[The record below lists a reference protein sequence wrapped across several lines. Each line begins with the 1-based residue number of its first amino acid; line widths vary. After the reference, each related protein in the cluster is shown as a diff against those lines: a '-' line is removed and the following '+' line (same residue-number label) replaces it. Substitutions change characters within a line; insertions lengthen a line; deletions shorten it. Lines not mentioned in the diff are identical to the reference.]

1 MSQDPELYRKLVEAS
16 ADGLWLLDEAGTT
29 VLYNPRMAELL
40 GRTPEQMEGLSAFDV
55 HDDVGKV
62 QFAQHLAEARAG
74 HPGHFDREAK
84 YYKPDGTP
92 VWVMVSFRPVHDT
105 DGTLIGF
112 LHQYAD
118 YTETHGIIDQLAH
131 REQQLATAQHI
142 AKMGSWEWDIVRDES
157 VWSDELYRLYGIDPD
172 DFGGN
177 WDAFLQRI
185 HPDDRPQVRA
195 ALDATF
201 EGEDSFTWQARVVRP
216 DGEERW
222 FRCLG
227 QVERDASGTPVRLT
241 GVDLDITAQVHADG
255 EIAEYTRRL
264 ALLRQVAE
272 AANQSTSLV
281 ETLARAAESLT
292 GTPGWEPTAVFVQDE
307 RSGDLVPLV
316 LSDPDLPWR
325 SEPNPQLAERAWETQ
340 GLVHVPAPGHED
352 SHSLVAFPIH
362 HGGGVACVVE
372 LVADEVPPDAN
383 SRDLIEQIAAQL
395 GRVAERERS
404 AAELAE
410 ARDQAMEASRLKS
423 EFLATM
429 SHEIRTPMNGV
440 IGLTDL
446 LLRTSLDDQQRRLA
460 EALHGAGATLRGI
473 INDIL
478 DLSKIEAGKLE
489 LELVDFEVRPVVEQ
503 TVHLLRGPAVEK
515 GLDLQVTIASGVP
528 TYLRGDAGRFAQV
541 LSNLGSNAVKFTD
554 SGSVTVT
561 VSVAQQT
568 PDGVVLETVVEDT
581 GPGIPPE
588 AQSRL
593 FDAFTQADPSTT
605 RRHGGT
611 GLGLAIARQ
620 LVDAL
625 GGELCLKS
633 DAGAGSRF
641 WFTAPFGTATGDE
654 RAVLG
659 ASEGVRPVG
668 APVQRVLVVEDNQV
682 NQMVAVGL
690 LESAGYATDVAE
702 DGIEA
707 VAALAGDHGYAAVLM
722 DCRMPRMDGFTATRA
737 VRAQERRERPG
748 GRVPIIA
755 MTASALEGE
764 RERCLEAGMD
774 DFLTKPVDAARLH
787 QVVRQWITGG
797 PEAAGTGHDVPS
809 YAMAAPDANAA
820 GDAEAGADVGAEVV
834 VDVARIDMLHEMVK
848 DGVSLFQRSSGN
860 FIARAQDHL
869 AAIGSAVQA
878 GDAAQLMATAHK
890 LKGSALNLGLPLV
903 GAAALVLEESGREG
917 RLDGTEEAYEV
928 LVHEMTQAVTA
939 LERERAAR
947 TSG

>member
-16 ADGLWLLDEAGTT
+16 ADGLWLLDEDGTT

-55 HDDVGKV
+55 HDQEGKV
-62 QFAQHLAEARAG
+62 QFAQHLAAARAG

-84 YYKPDGTP
+84 YYKLDGTP

-105 DGTLIGF
+105 DGSLIGF
-112 LHQYAD
+112 LHQYSD
-118 YTETHGIIDQLAH
+118 YTEAHGLIEKLAH

-157 VWSDELYRLYGIDPD
+157 VWSEELYLLYGIDPD
-172 DFGGN
+172 DFGGD
-177 WDAFLQRI
+177 WDAFLERI
-185 HPDDRPQVRA
+185 HPDDRDQVRA

-201 EGEDSFTWQARVVRP
+201 EGNDTFTWQARVVRP
-216 DGEERW
+216 DGEARW

-227 QVERDASGTPVRLT
+227 QVERDDSGTPVRLT

-281 ETLARAAESLT
+281 ETLARAAETLT
-292 GTPGWEPTAVFVQDE
+292 GTPGWEPTAVFVRDE
-307 RSGDLVPLV
+307 ASGDLVPLV
-316 LSDPDLPWR
+316 LADPDLPWQL
-325 SEPNPQLAERAWETQ
+325 EPDPVLAERAWTIQ

-352 SHSLVAFPIH
+352 THSLVAFPVH

-446 LLRTSLDDQQRRLA
+446 LMRTTLDDQQVRLA

-503 TVHLLRGPAVEK
+503 TVHLLRAQALEK
-515 GLDLQVTIASGVP
+515 GLDLHVAIAPDVP
-528 TYLRGDAGRFAQV
+528 TYVRGDAGRWAQV

-554 SGSVTVT
+554 AGSVTVT
-561 VSVAQQT
+561 VALAQQT

-611 GLGLAIARQ
+611 GLGLTIARQ

-625 GGELCLKS
+625 GGELGLKS
-633 DAGAGSRF
+633 EAGAGSRF
-641 WFTAPFGTATGDE
+641 WFSSPFGPATGDE
-654 RAVLG
+654 REVLG
-659 ASEGVRPVG
+659 ASEGIRPVD
-668 APVQRVLVVEDNQV
+668 APVQRILVVEDNQV

-690 LESAGYATDVAE
+690 LENAGYAADVAA
-702 DGIEA
+702 DGLEA
-707 VAALAGDHGYAAVLM
+707 VAALVGDHGYAAVLM

-737 VRAQERRERPG
+737 IRAQERLERPG

-774 DFLTKPVDAARLH
+774 DFLTKPVDAARMH
-787 QVVRQWITGG
+787 RVVRQWTTDGT
-797 PEAAGTGHDVPS
+797 EAAGTRPGGQTQGETAATGGIDGVPHD
-809 YAMAAPDANAA
+809 A
-820 GDAEAGADVGAEVV
+820 
-834 VDVARIDMLHEMVK
+834 VDLARIDMLHEMVK

-860 FIARAQDHL
+860 FIAHAQEHL
-869 AAIGSAVQA
+869 TAIGSAVRD
-878 GDAAQLMATAHK
+878 GDTARLAATAHK
-890 LKGSALNLGLPLV
+890 LKGSALNLGLPGV

-917 RLDGTEEAYEV
+917 RLGGTEEAYDALV
-928 LVHEMTQAVTA
+928 LEMTKAVTA
-939 LERERAAR
+939 LEHERAAR

>member
-16 ADGLWLLDEAGTT
+16 ADGLWLLDEHGTT
-29 VLYNPRMAELL
+29 ILYNPRMAELL
-40 GRTPEQMEGLSAFDV
+40 GRTPAQMEGLSAFDV
-55 HDDVGKV
+55 HDEEGKV
-62 QFAQHLAEARAG
+62 EFAQHLAEARAG

-92 VWVMVSFRPVHDT
+92 VWVLVSFRPVHDI
-105 DGTLIGF
+105 DGSLIGF
-112 LHQYAD
+112 LHQYSD
-118 YTETHGIIDQLAH
+118 YTEAHGLIDQLAH

-142 AKMGSWEWDIVRDES
+142 AKMGSWEWDIVHDES
-157 VWSDELYRLYGIDPD
+157 VWSEELYRIYGIDPET
-172 DFGGN
+172 FGGD
-177 WDAFLQRI
+177 WDAFLECV
-185 HPDDRPQVRA
+185 HPEDRDHVRA

-201 EGEDSFTWQARVVRP
+201 EGDDTFTWQARIVRP

-222 FRCLG
+222 CRCLG
-227 QVERDASGTPVRLT
+227 QVERDATGTPIRLT
-241 GVDLDITAQVHADG
+241 GVDQDITAQVHADN

-264 ALLRQVAE
+264 GLLRQVAE

-281 ETLARAAESLT
+281 ETLARAAETLT
-292 GTPGWEPTAVFVQDE
+292 GTPGWDPIAVFVRDE
-307 RSGDLVPLV
+307 TSGDLTPLV
-316 LSDPDLPWR
+316 LAAPDRPWGLDPDLD
-325 SEPNPQLAERAWETQ
+325 LAERSWDSQT
-340 GLVHVPAPGHED
+340 LVHVPVPGYER
-352 SHSLVAFPIH
+352 SHSLVAFPVL

-383 SRDLIEQIAAQL
+383 SRDLIEQIAVQL

-446 LLRTSLDDQQRRLA
+446 LMRTNLDDQQRRLA

-489 LELVDFEVRPVVEQ
+489 LELVDFEVRAVVEQ
-503 TVHLLRGPAVEK
+503 TVHLLRGPAIEK
-515 GLDLQVTIASGVP
+515 GLDLQVTVADDVP
-528 TYLRGDAGRFAQV
+528 TYARGDAGRWAQV

-554 SGSVTVT
+554 SGSVTVR
-561 VSVAQQT
+561 VEAAQQA

-588 AQSRL
+588 GQARL

-611 GLGLAIARQ
+611 GLGLTIVRQ

-625 GGELCLKS
+625 GGELGLKS
-633 DAGAGSRF
+633 EPGGGSRF
-641 WFTAPFGTATGDE
+641 WFTAPFGPATGDE
-654 RAVLG
+654 REVEG
-659 ASEGVRPVG
+659 ASVGVRPAD
-668 APVQRVLVVEDNQV
+668 APVQRILVVEDNQV

-690 LESAGYATDVAE
+690 LESSGYAADVAE
-702 DGIEA
+702 DGLEA

-737 VRAQERRERPG
+737 IRAQERPG

-774 DFLTKPVDAARLH
+774 DFLTKPVDAGRMQRVVRAWTTDGVEADGRPGGETPTTVADADVLDTVDAARL
-787 QVVRQWITGG
+787 
-797 PEAAGTGHDVPS
+797 
-809 YAMAAPDANAA
+809 
-820 GDAEAGADVGAEVV
+820 
-834 VDVARIDMLHEMVK
+834 DMLHEMVK

-860 FIARAQDHL
+860 FLAHAQDHL
-869 AAIGSAVQA
+869 AAIDAAVRD
-878 GDAAQLMATAHK
+878 GDAARLSAAAHK
-890 LKGSALNLGLPLV
+890 LKGSALNLGLPRV
-903 GAAALVLEESGREG
+903 GAAALALEESGRAG
-917 RLDGTEEAYEV
+917 RLAGTEQAYDD
-928 LVHEMTQAVTA
+928 LVREMAEAVTA
-939 LERERAAR
+939 LGRERAAR